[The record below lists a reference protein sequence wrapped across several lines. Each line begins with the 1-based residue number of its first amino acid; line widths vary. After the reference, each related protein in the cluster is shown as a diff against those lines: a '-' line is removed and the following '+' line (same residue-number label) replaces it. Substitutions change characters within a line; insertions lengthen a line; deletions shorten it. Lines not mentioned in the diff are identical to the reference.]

1 MRATVIGR
9 FVLLTGLLLVAACG
23 DDESNSSPSPSGE
36 STVSPSSA
44 TVPSITSAP
53 ATAVPSS
60 MASPVS
66 SAAISP
72 STTVVTIEAPP
83 FDPVIDTSFAAV
95 FGKQYADVIEVES
108 FASDVSA
115 SLGETTWDTGWQSTP
130 PEPRCTS
137 SESYRTLW
145 WGDLRLTFEIAPD
158 ETTILAAWSL
168 GDPSVSPL
176 APLGPLPPPTE
187 RTSGL
192 TTTEGIGIGTSLDD
206 LTAALGQTEHYVS
219 DGRVDIPGAL
229 VTTFLLGPDEH
240 VTAIGS
246 GRMECHGI

>member
-1 MRATVIGR
+1 MAT
-9 FVLLTGLLLVAACG
+9 
-23 DDESNSSPSPSGE
+23 
-36 STVSPSSA
+36 
-44 TVPSITSAP
+44 
-53 ATAVPSS
+53 
-60 MASPVS
+60 
-66 SAAISP
+66 
-72 STTVVTIEAPP
+72 TIEPPP
-83 FDPVIDTSFAAV
+83 FDPVIDTAYAAV

-115 SLGETTWDTGWQSTP
+115 SLGDITWDTGWQSTP

-137 SESYRTLW
+137 SQSYRTLW

-158 ETTILAAWSL
+158 QQTILAAWSL

-176 APLGPLPPPTE
+176 APLGPLPPPIE

-206 LTAALGQTEHYVS
+206 LTAALGQTQHYVS

-229 VTTFLLGPDEH
+229 VTTFLLDPDEH

-246 GRMECHGI
+246 GRTECHGI